1 MPPSKPLK
9 VFVAAL
15 ACLCL
20 GEAAAQACDDLAD
33 KLLSSFLDPAIKGLG
48 CSELGKAGVD
58 KADHKLESICYTSNG
73 PTSSVEIVASLH
85 CSTSDKALIPASVSE
100 RVTADAQV
108 RGADCSVQNASVRP
122 SGEIGKVLAS
132 ALNADGRV
140 RTALQD
146 GLNKLCAGT
155 K

>member
-1 MPPSKPLK
+1 MFGSNPMW
-9 VFVAAL
+9 VVRAAL
-15 ACLCL
+15 ACVYLQ
-20 GEAAAQACDDLAD
+20 GVPARACDDLAD
-33 KLLSSFLDPAIKGLG
+33 KLLSSFLGPAIKGLG

-58 KADHKLESICYTSNG
+58 KADHKLESVCYTSSG

-85 CSTSDKALIPASVSE
+85 CHTGDQALIPVSISE

-108 RGADCSVQNASVRP
+108 RGADCSVQNVSVRP

-132 ALNADGRV
+132 ALNANGRA
-140 RTALQD
+140 RNALQE
-146 GLNKLCAGT
+146 GLNKLCAGA